1 MRALAA
7 LPLLALLAAPAA
19 PLRAEEP
26 ALPSDAAPVE
36 HVVQPGETLIGL
48 TLQELGDAA
57 LWPHNWR
64 LNPELKDPHHLD
76 PGQRILVYRRG
87 GAPSAEIRALS
98 KHVDKKPHP
107 DPTWIAASVGDP
119 LRERDGVRTYE
130 KSSAELAFDDGA
142 RLTLG
147 EQSLV
152 FLQRVGASLRG
163 QPTRTLEIVEGQA
176 DLRSPRPQP
185 EQPVREVEI
194 LVGGARTTTRTG
206 SAPSAEAR
214 ARRAAEGGAQLMVFA
229 GESEVEAAGK
239 TVAVGAGQGTAVP
252 KGGPPRAPEALLEA
266 PLPALPAPQARFD
279 HSNPRFAWSPV
290 RGARSYVID
299 VCRDPECGELIDRA
313 TSLTRTQWTPAA
325 GLPVGQLY
333 WRVTAVSAS
342 GLDGYASP
350 AQALEISTLWRR
362 PEPARP

>member
-7 LPLLALLAAPAA
+7 LPLLALLAGPAT
-19 PLRAEEP
+19 PVRADDP
-26 ALPSDAAPVE
+26 ALPSDVTPVE

-57 LWPHNWR
+57 LWPQNWR
-64 LNPELKDPHHLD
+64 LNPDLEDPHHLD
-76 PGQRILVYRRG
+76 PGQRILIYRRG

-163 QPTRTLEIVEGQA
+163 APTRTLEIVAGQA
-176 DLRSPRPQP
+176 DLSSPQSQP
-185 EQPVREVEI
+185 EKPTREVEI
-194 LVGGARTTTRTG
+194 LVGGARTTTRSG
-206 SAPSAEAR
+206 DAPSAQAR

-229 GESEVEAAGK
+229 GETEIEAAGK
-239 TVAVGAGQGTAVP
+239 TVALEAGQGTAVP
-252 KGGPPRAPEALLEA
+252 RGGPPRPPEALLAA
-266 PLPALPAPQARFD
+266 PTPSLPPPEARFG

-299 VCRDPECGELIDRA
+299 VCRDPACGELIDRA
-313 TSLTRTQWTPAA
+313 ASLTRTHWTPPA

-333 WRVTAVSAS
+333 WRVMAVSAS

-350 AQALEISTLWRR
+350 PQALHISTLWRR

>member
-7 LPLLALLAAPAA
+7 LPLLALLAGPAT
-19 PLRAEEP
+19 PVRADDP
-26 ALPSDAAPVE
+26 ALPSDVTPVE

-57 LWPHNWR
+57 LWPQNWR
-64 LNPELKDPHHLD
+64 LNPDLEDPHHLD
-76 PGQRILVYRRG
+76 PGQRILIYRRG

-163 QPTRTLEIVEGQA
+163 APTRTLEIVAGQA
-176 DLRSPRPQP
+176 DLSSPQSQP
-185 EQPVREVEI
+185 EKPTREVEI
-194 LVGGARTTTRTG
+194 LVGGARTTTRSG
-206 SAPSAEAR
+206 DAPSAQAR

-229 GESEVEAAGK
+229 GETEIEQMGF
-239 TVAVGAGQGTAVP
+239 
-252 KGGPPRAPEALLEA
+252 
-266 PLPALPAPQARFD
+266 PAQID
-279 HSNPRFAWSPV
+279 EDV
-290 RGARSYVID
+290 RK
-299 VCRDPECGELIDRA
+299 LIDR
-313 TSLTRTQWTPAA
+313 LPPEQKEVVVMRTYLGMSFKEIAEHTD
-325 GLPVGQLY
+325 VSIN
-333 WRVTAVSAS
+333 TAL
-342 GLDGYASP
+342 GRMRYALINMRKMIDKHDI
-350 AQALEISTLWRR
+350 ALER
-362 PEPARP
+362 A